1 MTDAASR
8 AGIGVDAVTVL
19 SSVFKD
25 WPDGSLGCPE
35 PGMLYTQVVTPGYQ
49 VVVEA
54 GGEEYD
60 YRMGRRG
67 NFRLCATGGSV
78 PDVRTP
84 STVVPRDSS
93 DT

>member
-1 MTDAASR
+1 
-8 AGIGVDAVTVL
+8 
-19 SSVFKD
+19 VFKD
-25 WPDGSLGCPE
+25 WPDGSLGCPQ
-35 PGMLYTQVVTPGYQ
+35 PGMLYTQVLTPGYQ

-60 YRMGRRG
+60 YRMGRTG
-67 NFRLCATGGSV
+67 TFRLCATGTSI

-84 STVVPRDSS
+84 STVLPGDSA